1 LSGGAPGLLGG
12 APVERGGRAGQ
23 GEGGAVADRSGVTAV
38 KRRRSFGAGRW
49 QGASVA
55 GNDRRQALERRERKR
70 SEMHGRI
77 EDGEG
82 RVIELTGGA
91 AMAAVATNLVDVAV
105 LRRPAVDER

>member
-1 LSGGAPGLLGG
+1 LSGGAPGFLGG

-23 GEGGAVADRSGVTAV
+23 GEGAVADRSGVTAV
-38 KRRRSFGAGRW
+38 KRRRSFGAGRRR
-49 QGASVA
+49 GASVA
-55 GNDRRQALERRERKR
+55 SNDRRQALERRERKR

-82 RVIELTGGA
+82 QVIELTGGA
-91 AMAAVATNLVDVAV
+91 AMAVVATNLVDVAV

>member
-1 LSGGAPGLLGG
+1 LSGGAPGFLGG

-23 GEGGAVADRSGVTAV
+23 GEGVVADRSGVTAV
-38 KRRRSFGAGRW
+38 KQRRSFGAGRRR
-49 QGASVA
+49 GASVA
-55 GNDRRQALERRERKR
+55 SNDRRQALERRERKR

-82 RVIELTGGA
+82 QVIELTGGA
-91 AMAAVATNLVDVAV
+91 AMAVVATNLVDVAV